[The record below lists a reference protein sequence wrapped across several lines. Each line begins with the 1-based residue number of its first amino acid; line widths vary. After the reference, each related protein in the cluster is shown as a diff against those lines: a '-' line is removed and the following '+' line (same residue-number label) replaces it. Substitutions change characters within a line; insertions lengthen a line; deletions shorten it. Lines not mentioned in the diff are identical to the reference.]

1 MPPYRIFMTD
11 LAHRLTAASRRDAA
25 RLKPSSAPTSST
37 DFPGSHH
44 FEDHPLSWNS
54 LLEALPDGT
63 ALLDDAGVMHYVNQR
78 LARMT
83 GYTRDDLVGQNV
95 MMLVPHRLRN
105 LEEIARTEHS
115 KDPDTPIIWS
125 DQELFALRKDGSELS
140 VDFALSSLTLNDQ
153 TWALGAIRDNS
164 VGRAV
169 ERARADV
176 ELRFRVAFEK
186 NMAPMT
192 FTDIDD
198 RIVAVNDA
206 FCDMVGYTEEEL
218 LGRDSTIFTLPE
230 DVGITEET
238 QRRAIAGEAPQE
250 RYEKRYLTKDGR
262 VIDVEVSRTPA
273 RDAGGRIL
281 YFVFSERD
289 ITEEKALT
297 AQLSHQALHDPLT
310 GLANRLLFEDRLTH
324 AHARVVRHGGMG
336 AVLLLDLD
344 DFKGVNDTHGHFVG
358 DQLLTAIAHRLA
370 QATRASDTLCRFG
383 GDEFLYLAEGLA
395 SIAEAEELAARL
407 LEVISEPFS
416 VGGFHIE
423 QHASIGI
430 VVWDRTSADSTEI
443 IQNVDAALYEAKH
456 HGRGRH
462 IIFTPEMH
470 HQAVSRFTLTQELRH
485 ALHTGQISMH
495 YQPIAELNTNEVVGF
510 EALMRWEHPER
521 GWVPPS
527 EFIPLA
533 EQSDL
538 ILELGS
544 FALRESIMEAAS
556 WVREG
561 STLRPPYVTVNLS
574 APQFLDPG
582 LVPMI
587 TTMLAGTGLAPTH
600 LILEIT
606 ESVALH
612 DIYETMIV
620 INQLNRLGV
629 GIALDDFGT
638 GFSSLSYLAELSPR
652 IIKIDQSF
660 VRPKNGTA
668 RDDTLLAT
676 IISLGQQLDM
686 TMLAEGIETP
696 GQFSRLL
703 RLGCELGQ
711 GYLFS
716 PAVPTDEV
724 AAMVGQ
730 QLGN

>member
-1 MPPYRIFMTD
+1 MTD
-11 LAHRLTAASRRDAA
+11 LAKRQTATSRIDTAC
-25 RLKPSSAPTSST
+25 PTSHT
-37 DFPGSHH
+37 DATSSPDALLSHYL
-44 FEDHPLSWNS
+44 DNHPVSWDS

-78 LARMT
+78 LAHMT
-83 GYTRDDLVGQNV
+83 GYTREELVSQNV
-95 MMLVPHRLRN
+95 MMLVPARLRN
-105 LEEIARTEHS
+105 LEHTARVEHS
-115 KDPDTPIIWS
+115 QNPDTPIIWS
-125 DQELFALRKDGSELS
+125 DQELFALRKDGTELS
-140 VDFALSSLTLNDQ
+140 VDFALSSLTLNGQ
-153 TWALGAIRDNS
+153 TWGLAAIRDNS
-164 VGRAV
+164 NQRAV
-169 ERARADV
+169 ELARADV
-176 ELRFRVAFEK
+176 ELRFRVAFES

-192 FTDIDD
+192 FADVDD
-198 RIVAVNDA
+198 RIIAVNDA
-206 FCDMVGYTEEEL
+206 FCDMVGYTKEEL
-218 LGRDSTIFTLPE
+218 LGCDSTIFTLPE

-238 QRRAIAGEAPQE
+238 HYRAIAGEVPQE

-262 VIDVEVSRTPA
+262 VIDVEVSRAPA
-273 RDAGGRIL
+273 RDGDGQIL

-289 ITEEKALT
+289 ITEQKALT

-358 DQLLTAIAHRLA
+358 DQLLTAIAHRLG
-370 QATRASDTLCRFG
+370 QATRVSDTLCRFG
-383 GDEFLYLAEGLA
+383 GDEFLYLAEGLT
-395 SIAEAEELAARL
+395 SVGEAEELAARL

-416 VGGFHIE
+416 VGGFNIE

-430 VVWDRTSADSTEI
+430 VVWDRTSADSSEI

-470 HQAVSRFTLTQELRH
+470 HQAVSRFTLIQELRS

-495 YQPIAELNTNEVVGF
+495 YQPIAELHTNEVVGF
-510 EALMRWEHPER
+510 EALMRWEHPDR
-521 GWVPPS
+521 GWVPPG

-544 FALRESIMEAAS
+544 FALRESIIEAAS
-556 WVREG
+556 WERAG
-561 STLRPPYVTVNLS
+561 SPLCRPYVTVNLS

-587 TTMLAGTGLAPTH
+587 TTLLAQSGLASEH

-606 ESVALH
+606 ESVALQ
-612 DIYETMIV
+612 DICETMIV

-660 VRPKNGTA
+660 VRPA
-668 RDDTLLAT
+668 RESERDDTLLAT
-676 IISLGQQLDM
+676 IISLGQKLEM
-686 TMLAEGIETP
+686 TMLAEGIETQ

-716 PAVPTDEV
+716 PAVPTEEV

>member
-1 MPPYRIFMTD
+1 MTD
-11 LAHRLTAASRRDAA
+11 LANRQTATGRMGSA
-25 RLKPSSAPTSST
+25 RPKTHSATPSSPDVQFPTYL
-37 DFPGSHH
+37 
-44 FEDHPLSWNS
+44 EQHPLSWDR

-63 ALLDDAGVMHYVNQR
+63 ALLDDMGVMHYVNQR
-78 LARMT
+78 LASMT
-83 GYTRDDLVGQNV
+83 GYTREELLGQNV
-95 MMLVPHRLRN
+95 MMLVPPRLKS
-105 LEEIARTEHS
+105 LEQTARFESSQH
-115 KDPDTPIIWS
+115 PDTPIIWS

-140 VDFALSSLTLNDQ
+140 VDFAMSAINLDGTS
-153 TWALGAIRDNS
+153 WALGAIRDNTAQ
-164 VGRAV
+164 REV
-169 ERARADV
+169 ELARADV

-198 RIVAVNDA
+198 RIIAINEA
-206 FCDMVGYTEEEL
+206 FCEMVGYSQEEL
-218 LGRDSTIFTLPE
+218 LGRDSRIFTFHE

-238 QRRAIAGEAPQE
+238 QRRAIAGEASQE
-250 RYEKRYLTKDGR
+250 RYEKRYRTKDGR
-262 VIDVEVSRTPA
+262 IIDVEVSRAPA
-273 RDAGGRIL
+273 RDADGRIL

-310 GLANRLLFEDRLTH
+310 GLANRMLFEDRLTH

-344 DFKGVNDTHGHFVG
+344 DFKGVNDSHGHFVG
-358 DQLLTAIAHRLA
+358 DQLLTAIADRLA
-370 QATRASDTLCRFG
+370 EATRTSDTLCRFG
-383 GDEFLYLAEGLA
+383 GDEFLYLAEGLG
-395 SIAEAEELAARL
+395 STSEAEELAARL
-407 LEVISEPFS
+407 LDVLSTPFT
-416 VGGFHIE
+416 VGELRIE

-430 VVWDRTSADSTEI
+430 VVWDRTSVDSSEI

-470 HQAVSRFTLTQELRH
+470 QDAVSRFTLVQEIRS
-485 ALHTGQISMH
+485 ALQGGQISMH
-495 YQPIAELNTNEVVGF
+495 YQPITDLNSNDVVGF
-510 EALMRWEHPER
+510 EALMRWEHPAR
-521 GWVPPS
+521 GWIPPS

-533 EQSDL
+533 EKSDL
-538 ILELGS
+538 ILELGT
-544 FALRESIMEAAS
+544 FALSEAINEAAS
-556 WVREG
+556 WEREG
-561 STLRPPYVTVNLS
+561 STLCRPYVTVNLS

-582 LVPMI
+582 LVPTI
-587 TTMLAGTGLAPTH
+587 TSLLAESNLPSKY

-620 INQLNRLGV
+620 INQLNHLGV

-638 GFSSLSYLAELSPR
+638 GFSSLSYLAELNPR

-660 VRPKNGTA
+660 VRPRHETPRADK
-668 RDDTLLAT
+668 LLAT
-676 IISLGQQLDM
+676 IISLGQQLD
-686 TMLAEGIETP
+686 TIMLAEGIETP
-696 GQFSRLL
+696 SQFSRLV

>member
-1 MPPYRIFMTD
+1 MTD
-11 LAHRLTAASRRDAA
+11 LAKRQTATSRVDTA
-25 RLKPSSAPTSST
+25 RPTSHSDAT
-37 DFPGSHH
+37 SSPDTLLSHH
-44 FEDHPLSWNS
+44 RDNHPVSWDP

-78 LARMT
+78 LAHMT
-83 GYTRDDLVGQNV
+83 GYTREELVSQNV
-95 MMLVPHRLRN
+95 MMLVPARLRN
-105 LEEIARTEHS
+105 LEHTVRVKHS
-115 KDPDTPIIWS
+115 QNPETPIIWS
-125 DQELFALRKDGSELS
+125 DQELFALRKDGTELS
-140 VDFALSSLTLNDQ
+140 VDFALSSLTLNGQ
-153 TWALGAIRDNS
+153 TWGLAAIRDNS
-164 VGRAV
+164 NQRAV
-169 ERARADV
+169 ELARADV
-176 ELRFRVAFEK
+176 ELRFRVAFES

-192 FTDIDD
+192 FADVDD
-198 RIVAVNDA
+198 RIIAVNDA
-206 FCDMVGYTEEEL
+206 FCDMVGYTKEEL
-218 LGRDSTIFTLPE
+218 LGCDSTIFTLPE

-238 QRRAIAGEAPQE
+238 HYRSIAGEAPQE
-250 RYEKRYLTKDGR
+250 RYEKRYLTKDAR
-262 VIDVEVSRTPA
+262 VIDVEVSRAPA
-273 RDAGGRIL
+273 RDADGQIL

-289 ITEEKALT
+289 ITEQKTLT

-336 AVLLLDLD
+336 TVLLLDLD
-344 DFKGVNDTHGHFVG
+344 DFKGVNDTHGYFVG
-358 DQLLTAIAHRLA
+358 DQLLTAIAHRLG

-383 GDEFLYLAEGLA
+383 GDEFLYLAEGLT
-395 SIAEAEELAARL
+395 SVGEAEELAARL

-416 VGGFHIE
+416 VGGFNIE

-430 VVWDRTSADSTEI
+430 VVWDRTSADSSEI

-470 HQAVSRFTLTQELRH
+470 HQAVSRFTLIQELRS

-495 YQPIAELNTNEVVGF
+495 YQPIAELHTNEVVGF
-510 EALMRWEHPER
+510 EALMRWEHPDR
-521 GWVPPS
+521 GWVPPG

-544 FALRESIMEAAS
+544 FALRESIIEAAS
-556 WVREG
+556 WERAG
-561 STLRPPYVTVNLS
+561 SPLCRPYVTVNLS

-587 TTMLAGTGLAPTH
+587 TTLLAQSGLASEY

-606 ESVALH
+606 ESVALQ

-660 VRPKNGTA
+660 VRPA
-668 RDDTLLAT
+668 HESERDDTLLAT
-676 IISLGQQLDM
+676 IISLGQKLEM
-686 TMLAEGIETP
+686 TMLAEGIETQ

-716 PAVPTDEV
+716 PAVPTEEV